1 MVDARLGPQ
10 ILKVWK
16 AERKIPVAKSSSRAG
31 VKTLLP
37 LKKPML
43 VGGAVG
49 RGRRTAGEAGKRWGG
64 AFDGR
69 RRSE

>member
-31 VKTLLP
+31 VRTLLP

-43 VGGAVG
+43 EGGAGGAERRTAKKGQQGGGEAVG
-49 RGRRTAGEAGKRWGG
+49 R
-64 AFDGR
+64 
-69 RRSE
+69 SV